1 LQRIGTNNETKN
13 IRTICITRLSCSTE
27 PSEDNDEWVTGD
39 GAKPYTWNGSKD
51 TDVNLNDMSKEVEKD
66 RK

>member
-1 LQRIGTNNETKN
+1 MKLKTFGQFALPDYPGQ
-13 IRTICITRLSCSTE
+13 TE

-39 GAKPYTWNGSKD
+39 GAKPYTWNGSKEAD
-51 TDVNLNDMSKEVEKD
+51 ANLNDMSKEVEKD

>member
-1 LQRIGTNNETKN
+1 MKLKTFGQFA
-13 IRTICITRLSCSTE
+13 LPDYPVQTE

-51 TDVNLNDMSKEVEKD
+51 TDANLNDMSKEVEKD

>member
-1 LQRIGTNNETKN
+1 MKLKTFGQFA
-13 IRTICITRLSCSTE
+13 LPDYPVQTE

-39 GAKPYTWNGSKD
+39 GAKTYTWNGSKEAD
-51 TDVNLNDMSKEVEKD
+51 ANLHDMSKEVEKD